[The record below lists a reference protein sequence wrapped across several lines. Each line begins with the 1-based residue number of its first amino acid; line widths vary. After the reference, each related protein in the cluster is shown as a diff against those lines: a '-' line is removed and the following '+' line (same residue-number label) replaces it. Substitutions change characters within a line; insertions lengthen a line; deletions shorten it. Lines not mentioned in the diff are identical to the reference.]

1 LQRARMRLRAAGLP
15 FGLAPRCHGRH
26 PQDPGSLE
34 APNAGCAMICCHLGN
49 LPLLRRR
56 FCPHL
61 VSASSISTETRRGCR
76 NCGRFSMPRTRISPY
91 ADKAAVRLSAGRAVQ
106 GQRYIFARIAWV
118 DCRDMSRERKESCT

>member
-1 LQRARMRLRAAGLP
+1 LQRARMRLLAAGLP

-61 VSASSISTETRRGCR
+61 VSASSISTETRRG
-76 NCGRFSMPRTRISPY
+76 
-91 ADKAAVRLSAGRAVQ
+91 
-106 GQRYIFARIAWV
+106 
-118 DCRDMSRERKESCT
+118 